1 MANCDRV
8 RRWPAYG
15 PRASRRRFAAADAW
29 ARASSRQVGA
39 RIRGTTP
46 SAGMTSSPPCRGQL
60 VRSQQAGSPAVIAEP
75 GKSQV
80 HHDRG
85 MPPAGGVQEHCA
97 ELVCGGDV
105 DLWGAVITRT
115 PPVILRRYL
124 ISGTGAHLLR
134 RTEAVPESQGV
145 SARRGLRHAAAV
157 RNPGLAPT
165 MACPPGDRTPE
176 PVGGE
181 DREPGAART
190 WAWPGSGLDSKGKA
204 RFSRTTARAPC
215 CPVWIRRRL
224 PALTSC
230 PAACQK
236 RREYAAP
243 QRRPGQVC
251 RPRPRR

>member
-1 MANCDRV
+1 
-8 RRWPAYG
+8 
-15 PRASRRRFAAADAW
+15 
-29 ARASSRQVGA
+29 
-39 RIRGTTP
+39 
-46 SAGMTSSPPCRGQL
+46 MTSSPPCRGQL

-190 WAWPGSGLDSKGKA
+190 WAWPGVRLGQQREGQVQPDDRPGSLLPGMDSPQAAGLDLLSSSVSETPG
-204 RFSRTTARAPC
+204 
-215 CPVWIRRRL
+215 V
-224 PALTSC
+224 
-230 PAACQK
+230 
-236 RREYAAP
+236 
-243 QRRPGQVC
+243 RRPTEKAWPGLQAKTPPMISVWTSAVPPN
-251 RPRPRR
+251 RPPQDP